1 MASSFAGPN
10 SSRLFFFL
18 WGYLESKVYSTRPTD
33 LRALQENIR
42 EEIPKLLEET
52 LQAVMR
58 SFLTCVLLCTE
69 EGGGHLKD
77 IVHKKWNC
85 KKKVKH
91 DSKLWRAKIGIS
103 YFQ

>member
-1 MASSFAGPN
+1 
-10 SSRLFFFL
+10 
-18 WGYLESKVYSTRPTD
+18 
-33 LRALQENIR
+33 
-42 EEIPKLLEET
+42 
-52 LQAVMR
+52 MR

-77 IVHKKWNC
+77 IVHKKWNYV

-91 DSKLWRAKIGIS
+91 HSKLWRAEIGIN